1 MPASAEI
8 CLFQSEDNLAEM
20 SSVHDGKIVINYNL
34 KPGFVDK
41 VRYLYTLPKDY
52 IEEICKQCSLCT
64 PLVKKRSNSVFELER
79 QNYTPRIVERKP
91 LYLTED
97 YLPPKEVDTLRRVC
111 IVEDNDPVQLSK
123 FLAEEGSYIRT
134 FLINRTVQNT
144 LIGTNE
150 LIKAIMDFRPDC
162 LICDK
167 GLGDLSGIRV
177 ISRIREKS
185 PDIKTIM
192 MTGEPDTRETHNVAH
207 ILLEK
212 PVSPYAWEEA
222 LN

>member
-41 VRYLYTLPKDY
+41 VRYFYTFPENY
-52 IEEICKQCSLCT
+52 IEEICKQCSLCA
-64 PLVKKRSNSVFELER
+64 PLIERRSNSVFELER
-79 QNYTPRIVERKP
+79 QNYTPGIVERKP

-97 YLPPKEVDTLRRVC
+97 YLPPEGVDTLRRVC
-111 IVEDNDPVQLSK
+111 VVEDNDPVQLSEL
-123 FLAEEGSYIRT
+123 LAKKGSYVRT
-134 FLINRTVQNT
+134 FLISRTVQNT

-150 LIKAIMDFRPDC
+150 LINAIMDFGPDY

-167 GLGDLSGIRV
+167 GLGDLSGIEV
-177 ISRIREKS
+177 ISRIREQS
-185 PDIKTIM
+185 DDIKTIM
-192 MTGEPDTRETHNVAH
+192 ITGEPDTRETHDVAH
-207 ILLEK
+207 ILFEK
-212 PVSPYAWEEA
+212 PVSFSVLQEA
-222 LN
+222 FN